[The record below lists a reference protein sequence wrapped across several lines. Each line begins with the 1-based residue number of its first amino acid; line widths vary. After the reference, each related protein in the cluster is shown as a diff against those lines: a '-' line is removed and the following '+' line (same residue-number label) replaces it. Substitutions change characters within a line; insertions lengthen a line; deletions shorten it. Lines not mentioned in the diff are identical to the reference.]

1 MNEREREIWK
11 YIALILALL
20 LATSI
25 IAGALLYIQNSEL
38 QKSYI
43 FNRTA
48 QAKVEVK
55 NQTVIV
61 STGNTTALQARIDEL
76 QREIDYLK
84 EKLRE
89 RQVSKNVSNATIAIV
104 PLFGPIDEYTALNL
118 IPKLR
123 DIAKNSSIEGVLLWI
138 DSPGGYVGP
147 VRELYREVRKL
158 SYSKPVVAY
167 TGDMM
172 ASGAYFIAC
181 GADKIIADPLADV
194 GSIGVLYV
202 HYDLEQNY
210 QRNGI
215 KVEVFKTGPYKD
227 MGAEW
232 RGLTEDE
239 KKIISNMIDAY
250 FTDFLNAVSTGRNM
264 TINETKKFATGRTW
278 FALNVTGTLVD
289 ETGDLDYSIKVLENM
304 MNVSSAKVIIYHG
317 NTPVNFGVYQST
329 ALYMDP
335 RYVAAYIKG

>member
-1 MNEREREIWK
+1 MNEREKEIWK
-11 YIALILALL
+11 YIALILALM

-25 IAGALLYIQNSEL
+25 IATTLLYLQNSEL
-38 QKSYI
+38 QKGYI
-43 FNRTA
+43 FNKTTS
-48 QAKVEVK
+48 AKVEVR

-61 STGNTTALQARIDEL
+61 STGNITALQAKIDEL
-76 QREIDYLK
+76 QQEIEYLK
-84 EKLRE
+84 EQLRE
-89 RQVSKNVSNATIAIV
+89 KQISKNVTNATIAIV
-104 PLFGPIDEYTALNL
+104 PIFGPIDEYTALDL

-123 DIAKNSSIEGVLLWI
+123 AIAKNNSIEGVLLWI

-147 VRELYREVRKL
+147 VRELYREVKKL
-158 SYSKPVVAY
+158 SYTKPVVAY
-167 TGDMM
+167 TGGTM

-194 GSIGVLYV
+194 GSIGVIYV

-210 QRNGI
+210 ERNGI

-232 RGLTEDE
+232 RSLTDEE

-250 FTDFLNAVSTGRNM
+250 FTDFLNAVSAGRNM

-278 FALNVTGTLVD
+278 FALNVTGTLID
-289 ETGDLDYSIKVLENM
+289 ETGNIDYSIKVLKKM
-304 MNVSSAKVIIYHG
+304 MNTSSVKVIIYKG
-317 NTPVNFGVYQST
+317 NIPVNFGVYQSM

-335 RYVAAYIKG
+335 RYISMYIKR